1 MDTHWPPT
9 WFCQLTSRMD
19 WLPSGLI
26 LKDPVWIIFFGSI
39 WEMAH
44 SISSTRAL
52 QAAWRKHTHTSE
64 FNVLIV
70 EQTRVRGGHGH
81 TSTFHVLSLSRCLD
95 EAQEETQNHTRREQR
110 SRFSH
115 LAPSVTVTR
124 THTQVPARH
133 KLKPSNTEWH
143 HYHRISL
150 NTTPTYDHFWAR

>member
-1 MDTHWPPT
+1 
-9 WFCQLTSRMD
+9 MD

-64 FNVLIV
+64 FIVFIV
-70 EQTRVRGGHGH
+70 EQTGERGGHGH
-81 TSTFHVLSLSRCLD
+81 TSTFHVLSLSRCLG
-95 EAQEETQNHTRREQR
+95 ETQEDTQSHTRREQR

-115 LAPSVTVTR
+115 LAPSVTVT
-124 THTQVPARH
+124 HTQVPARH
-133 KLKPSNTEWH
+133 KLKPSNIEWH
-143 HYHRISL
+143 CDWISL
-150 NTTPTYDHFWAR
+150 NTSPTHDNFGLDNH